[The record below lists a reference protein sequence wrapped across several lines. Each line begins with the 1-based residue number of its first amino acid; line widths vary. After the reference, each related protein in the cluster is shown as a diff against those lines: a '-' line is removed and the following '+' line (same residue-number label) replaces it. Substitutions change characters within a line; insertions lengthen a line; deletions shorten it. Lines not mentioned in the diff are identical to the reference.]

1 MTLHSFE
8 STSLK
13 PHTMAI
19 ANHTLLSLYL
29 LSSVSS
35 LPLHQQWWWKQ
46 QHATGSNCC
55 LGLTTITP
63 LVLHQKST
71 TLGTTGVAAAAGRG
85 MFDDIL
91 QSLIKLEVHVSKVC
105 CSCWRGSVK
114 GASSMS
120 SPFPSTHCSCPPSSA
135 SVASPLK
142 IHP

>member
-105 CSCWRGSVK
+105 CSCWRDQWKVHHRCLHLSLQPVVP
-114 GASSMS
+114 A
-120 SPFPSTHCSCPPSSA
+120 PPSSA